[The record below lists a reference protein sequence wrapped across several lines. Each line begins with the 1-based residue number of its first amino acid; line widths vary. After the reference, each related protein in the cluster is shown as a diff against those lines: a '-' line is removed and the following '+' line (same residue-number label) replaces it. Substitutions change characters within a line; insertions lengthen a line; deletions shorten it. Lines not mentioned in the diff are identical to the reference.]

1 MTSTPDQDPA
11 HWRQHVERLEGD
23 LADAE
28 AGLERVKTHTA
39 VALLDG
45 GEDRSR
51 EIALHRDRI
60 DAIKTAIA
68 EARRREAEAQ
78 DKLTQAQRTEALA
91 KAHTAARDRHV
102 AAQELDAALVAA
114 EAAYRKFIGAG
125 ERWRLHMVAAG
136 QRPMSHQKLAAGEAI
151 RGALTDAAFSL
162 SGALDARPY
171 SREMRRPLAS
181 FAAAQTPWP
190 DKTRPTTTK
199 RKAA

>member
-28 AGLERVKTHTA
+28 AGLERVKASTA

-78 DKLTQAQRTEALA
+78 AKLTQAKRDVALA

-102 AAQELDAALVAA
+102 AAQELDAALA
-114 EAAYRKFIGAG
+114 EAEKAYKKFLGAG

-181 FAAAQTPWP
+181 FAGEQTPWP
-190 DKTRPTTTK
+190 DGTKPTATK

>member
-1 MTSTPDQDPA
+1 MTQTDQDPA

-28 AGLERVKTHTA
+28 AALERAKASTA
-39 VALLDG
+39 TALLDG

-68 EARRREAEAQ
+68 EARRRE
-78 DKLTQAQRTEALA
+78 TEALS
-91 KAHTAARDRHV
+91 KAHSAARDRHI
-102 AAQELDAALVAA
+102 AAQELDAALA
-114 EAAYRKFIGAG
+114 EAEKAYKKFLGAG

-151 RGALTDAAFSL
+151 RGALADAAFSL

-181 FAAAQTPWP
+181 FAASQTPWP
-190 DKTRPTTTK
+190 DKTRPTTQK

>member
-1 MTSTPDQDPA
+1 MTQTDQDPA

-28 AGLERVKTHTA
+28 AALERAKASTA
-39 VALLDG
+39 TALLDG

-68 EARRREAEAQ
+68 EARRRETEAQGKLTEAQRAEA
-78 DKLTQAQRTEALA
+78 LS
-91 KAHTAARDRHV
+91 KAHGAARDRHI
-102 AAQELDAALVAA
+102 AAQELDAALA
-114 EAAYRKFIGAG
+114 EAEKAYKKFLGAG

-151 RGALTDAAFSL
+151 RGALADAAFSL

-181 FAAAQTPWP
+181 FAASQTPWP
-190 DKTRPTTTK
+190 DKTRPTTQK

>member
-1 MTSTPDQDPA
+1 MTQTDQDPA

-28 AGLERVKTHTA
+28 AALERAKASTA
-39 VALLDG
+39 TALLDG

-68 EARRREAEAQ
+68 EARRRETEAQGKLTEAQRAEA
-78 DKLTQAQRTEALA
+78 LS
-91 KAHTAARDRHV
+91 KAHSAARDRHI
-102 AAQELDAALVAA
+102 AAQELDAALA
-114 EAAYRKFIGAG
+114 EAEKAYKKFLGAG

-151 RGALTDAAFSL
+151 RGALADAAFSL

-181 FAAAQTPWP
+181 FAASQTPWP
-190 DKTRPTTTK
+190 DKTRPTTQK